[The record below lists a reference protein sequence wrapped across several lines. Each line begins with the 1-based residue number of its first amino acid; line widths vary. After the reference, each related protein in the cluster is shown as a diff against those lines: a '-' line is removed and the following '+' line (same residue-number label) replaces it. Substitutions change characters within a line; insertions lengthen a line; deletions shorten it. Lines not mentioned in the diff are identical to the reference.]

1 MANKQRII
9 LGLVIIATMILLVW
23 AFSGGEQNSSSK
35 PVYISSNWSKKFQLG
50 DKNPYGLYLFD
61 RVLDAYQDTVA
72 DRQVIYQWNEI
83 DTSKSFLNKP
93 KTFVFVGNYFGLHDN
108 EMDSLMDHVMAGS
121 DLFLSYNSLT
131 ENLFGHLFYGYQMEF
146 DYAETINVY
155 SDTGSYEM
163 VNLYQND
170 TIAGEWAGFSR
181 LTAIEDHKPLSTFM
195 ELENFVVFG
204 YGKGRVYLHTT
215 PKLFQNY
222 QLKRKDGFDY
232 TSYVMSYLDPQ
243 RDVYYLELARLSDN
257 IGDYDVDDQT
267 GSEGKEDS
275 SYLRLIFS
283 NPMLLTAV
291 LLSILGAVLFVV
303 FRSKR
308 MRPVVPYIEP
318 KKDMTIAFTDTI
330 TSIYYAK
337 RNPYGILNLMKKNL
351 YNAVHR
357 YFYIDLSNRKNKEVE
372 LLAEKTGIPEK
383 EISELLMMLETKEAS
398 SVSDAFVADA
408 QKRQRSFY
416 RRAGI
421 ISENIIKTTKERRL
435 ILRRGLLVPGLML
448 LSGLVG
454 VVLGLYYL
462 TAAVAFGIILWPIG
476 TILLVLGGLRISR
489 PYIVIEDGKF
499 NVLGSIYRKQVF
511 DREELTR
518 IEHLKGGVE
527 LHFGEK
533 SVIINYWEMG
543 AFDVE
548 QFKRFIDK
556 MEK

>member
-1 MANKQRII
+1 M
-9 LGLVIIATMILLVW
+9 GLVIIATMILLVW
-23 AFSGGEQNSSSK
+23 AFSGSEHSASKK

-50 DKNPYGLYLFD
+50 NKNPYGLYLFD
-61 RVLDAYQDTVA
+61 RVLDAYQDTTA
-72 DRQVIYQWNEI
+72 DRQVVYEWSAI
-83 DTSKSFLNKP
+83 DTAKSFLNKP

-108 EMDSLMDHVMAGS
+108 EMDSLLDHVTAGS

-131 ENLFGHLFYGYQMEF
+131 DNLFDHLFYGYQMEF
-146 DYAETINVY
+146 DYTEKINLY
-155 SDTGSYEM
+155 GDTGVYEM

-170 TIAGEWAGFSR
+170 TIAGEWAGFSS
-181 LTAIEDHKPLSTFM
+181 LTAITDHKPLSTFM
-195 ELENFVVFG
+195 ELENFVVFRH
-204 YGKGRVYLHTT
+204 GKGRVYLHTT

-257 IGDYDVDDQT
+257 LGDFDVDDES

-283 NPMLLTAV
+283 NPMLLTAL
-291 LLSILGAVLFVV
+291 LLSILGAFLFVV

-308 MRPVVPYIEP
+308 MRPVVPYIEA

-337 RNPYGILNLMKKNL
+337 RNPYGILNVMKKNM

-357 YFYIDLSNRKNKEVE
+357 YFYIDLSNRKNKELQ

-383 EISELLMMLETKEAS
+383 EINELLMILETKEAS
-398 SVSDAFVADA
+398 AVSDAFVSDA
-408 QKRQRSFY
+408 QKKQRSFY
-416 RRAGI
+416 QRAGI
-421 ISENIIKTTKERRL
+421 ISDKVINTTKERTL
-435 ILRRGLLVPGLML
+435 ILRRSLLIPGLML
-448 LSGLVG
+448 LLGLVG

-462 TAAVAFGIILWPIG
+462 TAAVAFGIVLWPTG
-476 TILLVLGGLRISR
+476 TILLMLGALRISR
-489 PYIVIEDGKF
+489 PYVVIEDGKIK
-499 NVLGSIYRKQVF
+499 VLGSVYRK
-511 DREELTR
+511 REFERGDLTR

-543 AFDVE
+543 VFDVE